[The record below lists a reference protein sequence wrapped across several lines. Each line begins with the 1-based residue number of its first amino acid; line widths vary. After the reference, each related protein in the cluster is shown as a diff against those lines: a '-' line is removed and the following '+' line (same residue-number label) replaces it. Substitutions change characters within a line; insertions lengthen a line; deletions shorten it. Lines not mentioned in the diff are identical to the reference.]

1 MLMELRAVRQCVKGR
16 GLYCMAALKGK
27 DQESDKAEKV
37 PVRHSQKILPKDCS
51 DAPYSSS
58 AC

>member
-1 MLMELRAVRQCVKGR
+1 MCKGC
-16 GLYCMAALKGK
+16 GLYCVAALEGK

-58 AC
+58 TC